1 MRERKTLARQP
12 DACAASAPMAGGN
25 MAMEVRDEQKEEEEK
40 KGGGGR
46 TANPSGFALACGR
59 RAEENKKERR
69 RTG

>member
-40 KGGGGR
+40 KGGGR
-46 TANPSGFALACGR
+46 KDSESVRLCSR
-59 RAEENKKERR
+59 LRKES
-69 RTG
+69 